1 MVNNY
6 HLKDVSPIKNGDSEF
21 PLPCLF
27 TGGQLLK
34 ITMLRSFPQPPSQCA
49 SSASRPAAACK
60 ALRKRTSSGS
70 SGRVSRS
77 CFKGKGRQIGR
88 FCWDVVPW
96 RPLRKKT
103 YPPHWSLTAKALQ
116 KLPFQKRKGSSSNY
130 LFWRDDVK
138 LRRVYAL
145 HTTTFFW
152 GRKEKIPI
160 RRWIDFITSNKLPPS
175 PMRPERSLHT
185 DGPKAP

>member
-1 MVNNY
+1 MDFFSSTPNYGTDCRWYYLGGAFAKNDSQSSSIFPMFNYFQPTTITSMIILNVHPRKQTWQWKNMVNNY

-77 CFKGKGRQIGR
+77 CFKGKDGRLE
-88 FCWDVVPW
+88 D
-96 RPLRKKT
+96 
-103 YPPHWSLTAKALQ
+103 
-116 KLPFQKRKGSSSNY
+116 
-130 LFWRDDVK
+130 
-138 LRRVYAL
+138 YA
-145 HTTTFFW
+145 
-152 GRKEKIPI
+152 E
-160 RRWIDFITSNKLPPS
+160 
-175 PMRPERSLHT
+175 M
-185 DGPKAP
+185 